1 MMKKNCIKATVSLLL
16 AASAIAFTS
25 CQGIIFSTIRDEV
38 KLVDSQVSGDINALV
53 RCNFGSSTEYLYA
66 ANGRIW
72 RKDVTK
78 LDEGQYN
85 GMWTETAKPDGTIYK
100 LAADATT
107 LYAVSVVYYSN
118 DDDGENEVKSR
129 NLYYS
134 TNGTDWTQI
143 TADSSSTAIS
153 LPTSTSAT
161 VTVFCTNA
169 PISANRSAYFNNN
182 GIVYKLS
189 AGAATKIYDSSNSI
203 DTDFTTYGGSSGAKC
218 AAYFKSHV
226 YFNSTYAMTTNE
238 ISGQYRSVSDTPATY
253 IYFGS
258 SDNLYYSDGTT
269 GSGACGLSW
278 TSYDLNCGTIYSI
291 AVTSD
296 EILLGTSSGIE
307 KVTKDTAGVPG
318 SSTGSFS
325 TNADSTLSSYYEVWN
340 ILALD
345 QGLSETGGDLYGT
358 TVFTGST
365 SSTSATFSNVGL
377 WAYYPTRG
385 NWNRE

>member
-16 AASAIAFTS
+16 AATAIAFTS

-66 ANGRIW
+66 SNGRIW

-85 GMWTETAKPDGTIYK
+85 GMWTETAKPAGTIYK

-118 DDDGENEVKSR
+118 DDDGENEVESR

-134 TNGTDWTQI
+134 ADGTNWTQI

-153 LPTSTSAT
+153 LPTSTSEI

-182 GIVYKLS
+182 GVVYKLS
-189 AGAATKIYDSSNSI
+189 AGTATKIYDSSDST
-203 DTDFTTYGGSSGAKC
+203 DTSFTTHGGSSGAKC
-218 AAYFKSHV
+218 AAYFNSTV

-238 ISGQYRSVSDTPATY
+238 VSGQYRGVADTAASY

-258 SDNLYYSDGTT
+258 SDNLYYSDGTSDA
-269 GSGACGLSW
+269 SGTCGLSW
-278 TSYDLNCGTIYSI
+278 TSYDLNCGSIYSI
-291 AVTSD
+291 AVTTD

-307 KVTKDTAGVPG
+307 KVTNTSGVPG

-377 WAYYPTRG
+377 WAYYPARG